1 MLLIP
6 LRYALRSKRRIIKGS
21 SMKTYITLAWR
32 NLWRNKRRTL
42 IAASSVFFAVILA
55 LLMRS
60 MQTGYYDYMIDSSV
74 RTYTGHIQIQG
85 KDYWEKRSF
94 EESMILDDEMIIKV
108 NQIDGVELTV
118 TRLETFSLIS
128 YGMVTRV
135 VQVVGIDPEEED
147 KLTSLKSRIVKGKY
161 ITNDSRGIILAE
173 GLADLLKAD
182 IGDSILIYG
191 QGLYGITAAE
201 LIPVQAIVRFSL
213 PSQNKAYAYL
223 SLPYAQ
229 WVYSAPDRLTSLS
242 IMLDNRKKIN
252 SIQSEIKTL
261 FNQNDENSGEVYD
274 IMTWEELSPEL
285 VQYIQVDNAQGIIML
300 GILYIVI
307 AFGIFGTIMM
317 MTAERVK
324 EFGILISVGM
334 KKWKLYLVTTLE
346 TMFISFIGVVA
357 GAIVS
362 LPLILYFVNN
372 PIPLT
377 GEMADA
383 IIAWGF
389 EPVLP
394 FALYPGM
401 FIAQIWTVL
410 AIAIVSGLYPIN
422 FIRKIKPVEAMRG

>member
-1 MLLIP
+1 
-6 LRYALRSKRRIIKGS
+6 
-21 SMKTYITLAWR
+21 MKTYITLAWR

-74 RTYTGHIQIQG
+74 RTNTGHIQIQG
-85 KDYWEKRSF
+85 KEYWEKRSF
-94 EESMILDDEMIIKV
+94 EESMILDDEMIDKV
-108 NQIDGVELTV
+108 NQINGVELTV
-118 TRLETFSLIS
+118 KRLETFSLIS

-147 KLTSLKSRIVKGKY
+147 KLTSLKNRIVKGEY
-161 ITNDSRGIILAE
+161 LTNNSKGIILSE
-173 GLADLLKAD
+173 GLADLLNAD

-201 LIPVQAIVRFSL
+201 LIPVQAIARFSL
-213 PSQNKAYAYL
+213 PAQNKAYAYL
-223 SLPYAQ
+223 SLPYSQ
-229 WVYSAPDRLTSLS
+229 WVYSAPERLTSLS
-242 IMLDNRKKIN
+242 IMIENRKQV
-252 SIQSEIKTL
+252 SDIQEKVRTM
-261 FNQNDENSGEVYD
+261 FNQTDMLAGEEYD
-274 IMTWEELSPEL
+274 ILSWEELSPEL
-285 VQYIQVDNAQGIIML
+285 VQYIQIDNAQGIIML

-324 EFGILISVGM
+324 EFGILLSVGM

-346 TMFISFIGVVA
+346 TIFISFIGVVA
-357 GAIVS
+357 GAVVS
-362 LPLILYFVNN
+362 LPLVIYFVNH

-377 GEMADA
+377 GEMADTML
-383 IIAWGF
+383 AWGF
-389 EPVLP
+389 EPILP

-401 FIAQIWTVL
+401 FIAQVWTVL

>member
-1 MLLIP
+1 
-6 LRYALRSKRRIIKGS
+6 
-21 SMKTYITLAWR
+21 
-32 NLWRNKRRTL
+32 
-42 IAASSVFFAVILA
+42 
-55 LLMRS
+55 MRS

-94 EESMILDDEMIIKV
+94 EESMILDDELIKKV
-108 NQIDGVELTV
+108 NQIEGVQLTV
-118 TRLETFSLIS
+118 KRLETFSLIS
-128 YGMVTRV
+128 YEMVTRV
-135 VQVVGIDPEEED
+135 VQVVGIDPNEED
-147 KLTSLKSRIVKGKY
+147 KLTSLKSRIIKGEY
-161 ITNDSRGIILAE
+161 LTNDSRGIILAE
-173 GLADLLKAD
+173 GLADLLNAD

-201 LIPVQAIVRFSL
+201 LIPVQAIARFSL
-213 PSQNKAYAYL
+213 PAQNKAYAYL
-223 SLPYAQ
+223 SLPYSQ

-252 SIQSEIKTL
+252 SIQNEIKTL
-261 FNQNDENSGEVYD
+261 FEKNDENSGEGYD

-317 MTAERVK
+317 MTAERLK

-346 TMFISFIGVVA
+346 TIFISFIGVVA

-362 LPLILYFVNN
+362 LPLLIYFVNN

-377 GEMADA
+377 GDMAEA
-383 IIAWGF
+383 IVAWGF
-389 EPVLP
+389 DPILP

-401 FIAQIWTVL
+401 FIAQLWTVL
-410 AIAIVSGLYPIN
+410 AIALVSGLYPIN

>member
-1 MLLIP
+1 
-6 LRYALRSKRRIIKGS
+6 
-21 SMKTYITLAWR
+21 MKTYITLAWR

-42 IAASSVFFAVILA
+42 IASASVFFAVILA

-74 RTYTGHIQIQG
+74 KTYTGHIQVQG

-94 EESMILDDEMIIKV
+94 EESMILDDEMITKV
-108 NQIDGVELTV
+108 NQINGVELSV
-118 TRLETFSLIS
+118 KRLETFSLIS
-128 YGMVTRV
+128 YGLVTRV

-147 KLTSLKSRIVKGKY
+147 KLTSLKNRIVKGEY
-161 ITNDSRGIILAE
+161 LTDDSRGIILAE
-173 GLADLLKAD
+173 GLADLLNAD

-201 LIPVQAIVRFSL
+201 LIPVQAIARFSL
-213 PSQNKAYAYL
+213 PAQNKAYAYL

-252 SIQSEIKTL
+252 SIQNGIKTL
-261 FNQNDENSGEVYD
+261 FNENAENSGDIYD

-285 VQYIQVDNAQGIIML
+285 VQYIQIDNAQGIIML

-334 KKWKLYLVTTLE
+334 KKWKLYLVSTLE
-346 TMFISFIGVVA
+346 TLFISFIGVIA

-362 LPLILYFVNN
+362 LPLILYFLNN
-372 PIPLT
+372 PIPLS
-377 GEMADA
+377 GDMADA
-383 IIAWGF
+383 ILAWGF
-389 EPVLP
+389 EPILP

-401 FIAQIWTVL
+401 FFAQIWTVL
-410 AIAIVSGLYPIN
+410 AIAMVSGLYPIN